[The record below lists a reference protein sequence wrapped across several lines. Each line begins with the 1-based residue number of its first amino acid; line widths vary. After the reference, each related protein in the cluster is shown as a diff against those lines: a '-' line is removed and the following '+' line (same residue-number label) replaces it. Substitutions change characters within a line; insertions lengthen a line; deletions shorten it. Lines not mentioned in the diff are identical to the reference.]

1 MAASKMAAPARRGPI
16 RLTRTALF
24 AGAALALLAASAQAR
39 PLSAM
44 AASAK
49 APAAPAPDDG
59 LGQQG
64 FFLEADSLLRD
75 ETSHHVIA
83 QGKVEARYRGRIVRA
98 DSLDY
103 DTEGGAV
110 IARGHVSIVAAD
122 GSAQFADYITL
133 DKSMSEGFAL
143 GFSTRLEGD
152 VKIAAAQTRRRS
164 ADVTEFDRA
173 IYTPCEACRR
183 DGHAPTWS
191 IRARQVIENK
201 RKKTLFFRDATVRVL
216 GMDVFY
222 LPALP
227 AADPTAD
234 RKSGLLLPIVTVSG
248 IRGFSWDQ
256 PYYQVISPSQDVTIT
271 PQINAR
277 VNPFLTAEWRARF
290 YSGLTDVRVGY
301 TYDRDFTSG
310 GDKFG
315 PATSRSFVL
324 ASGQFDIDSKWS
336 WGFTAERA
344 SDKLIFDKYAVPDV
358 FVDRGLYVADNRRLI
373 SQLDLERQDSQS
385 YLSIAAISVQGLRTN
400 DIQSTIPTIAPLI
413 EGRWEDPSSI
423 LGGRL
428 RVLGSAV
435 ALTQQQSLANVGSA
449 SQGLVPGVDSRR
461 ATAQLDW
468 QSTFTLDN
476 GLRIAP
482 FANARGDLY
491 DVTNTPGTGKDAVI
505 GRGFGT
511 VGATFTYPLIRST
524 PGAAWILEPIVEAAA
539 ANLEKYDP
547 RIPNEDSINFNLDET
562 NLFDVNR
569 SPGYDLFEGGESIT
583 AGGRATVLF
592 DDGRSASAMFGRRF
606 GAQADPTLPAYSGLQ
621 PSLSDWIFAADAT
634 PLKGIRVFARLRLDS
649 STFAVNRLETGAS
662 FTLPRVDGYVAY
674 LQERLSPIG
683 QPISSLD
690 VHGEVFVTRHWGVTS
705 YAIIDGGT
713 WRREDFGVVYRDD
726 CIRVEVLYR
735 HDETF
740 NSTLGPTTSVVL
752 RLSLATLGATR

>member
-1 MAASKMAAPARRGPI
+1 MTRTALLAGVALAFLATAGQARTLASMAAPA
-16 RLTRTALF
+16 
-24 AGAALALLAASAQAR
+24 
-39 PLSAM
+39 
-44 AASAK
+44 K
-49 APAAPAPDDG
+49 APPASAPDDG

-64 FFLEADSLLRD
+64 FFLEADSLLRN
-75 ETSHHVIA
+75 EEAHRVIA
-83 QGKVEARYRGRIVRA
+83 EGNVEARYRGRVVRA

-103 DTEGGAV
+103 DTQSGAV
-110 IARGHVSIVAAD
+110 VAKGHVKIIAAD
-122 GSAQFADYITL
+122 GTAQFADYITL
-133 DKSMSEGFAL
+133 DKSMSEGFAT
-143 GFSTRLEGD
+143 GFSTRLQND
-152 VKIAAAQTRRRS
+152 VKIAAARTVRRS
-164 ADVTEFDRA
+164 ADVMEFDHA
-173 IYTPCEACRR
+173 IYTPCEACSR
-183 DGHAPTWS
+183 DGRAPTWS
-191 IRARQVIENK
+191 IRARQAIENK

-216 GMDVFY
+216 GLDVLY

-227 AADPTAD
+227 AADPAAD

-256 PYYQVISPSQDVTIT
+256 PYYQVISPSQDLTVT

-277 VNPFLTAEWRARF
+277 VNPFITAEWRARF

-315 PATSRSFVL
+315 QATSRSFVL
-324 ASGQFDIDSKWS
+324 ASGQFQIDSKWS

-344 SDKLIFDKYAVPDV
+344 SDPLIFDKYSVPDV

-400 DIQSTIPTIAPLI
+400 DAQSAMPTIAPLI
-413 EGRWEDPSSI
+413 EGRWEAPTPI

-435 ALTQQQSLANVGSA
+435 ALSQDQSAANAGFA
-449 SQGLVPGVDSRR
+449 GQGLDPGVDSRR

-468 QSTFTLDN
+468 QGNFTLQN
-476 GLRIAP
+476 GLRVQP
-482 FANARGDLY
+482 FLDGRGDLY
-491 DVTNTPGTGKDAVI
+491 SVTNIAGSGRDAVI
-505 GRGFGT
+505 SRGFGAA
-511 VGATFTYPLIRST
+511 GATFTYPLIRTAPSAT
-524 PGAAWILEPIVEAAA
+524 WIIEPIVQAVA
-539 ANLEKYDP
+539 ANMQKYDP
-547 RIPNEDSINFNLDET
+547 RIPNADSLNFNLDET
-562 NLFDVNR
+562 NLFNADR
-569 SPGYDLFEGGESIT
+569 SPGYDIYEGGESVT

-592 DDGRSASAMFGRRF
+592 NDGRSASAMFGRRF
-606 GAQADPTLPAYSGLQ
+606 GTEQDLSAPSYSGLQ
-621 PSLSDWIFAADAT
+621 PALSDWIFAADAT
-634 PLKGIRVFARLRLDS
+634 PLKGMRLFARLRLDG
-649 STFAVNRLETGAS
+649 STFAVNRLESGVS
-662 FTLPRVDGYVAY
+662 FALPRVEGYVAY
-674 LQERLSPIG
+674 LQERRSPIG

-690 VHGEVFVTRHWGVTS
+690 VHGEAYVTRHWGVSS
-705 YAIIDGGT
+705 YAIIDSGA
-713 WRREDFGVVYRDD
+713 WRREDIGIVYRDD